1 MFTNTED
8 PLKNMAE
15 PIGGT
20 KNANEK

>member
-8 PLKNMAE
+8 PLEKMAE